1 MKKINK
7 NSNAIKI
14 IMPTDE
20 EDRQITLAALSDPDC
35 PPMTDEDFEF
45 MEKHAVFGAPWTKP
59 GYGQT
64 KKTN

>member
-1 MKKINK
+1 MKKISK
-7 NSNAIKI
+7 NTKAIKI

-35 PPMTDEDFEF
+35 PPMADEDFVY
-45 MEKHAVFGAPWTKP
+45 MEKHAVLGAPWTKP
-59 GYGQT
+59 GYGQA

>member
-1 MKKINK
+1 
-7 NSNAIKI
+7 
-14 IMPTDE
+14 MPTDE
-20 EDRQITLAALSDPDC
+20 EDRQITLAALSNPDC
-35 PPMTDEDFEF
+35 PPMTDEDFEY

>member
-1 MKKINK
+1 
-7 NSNAIKI
+7 
-14 IMPTDE
+14 MPTDE

-35 PPMTDEDFEF
+35 PPMTDEDFEH

>member
-35 PPMTDEDFEF
+35 PPMTDEDFEH